1 MRKLYWIILC
11 LFLMGCLAGVAQQK
25 PTDDQLEILG
35 LQADLQKCQVSA
47 EKQLRKLQKELADLK
62 AKGSN

>member
-1 MRKLYWIILC
+1 MKRIIAVSIMLAAC
-11 LFLMGCLAGVAQQK
+11 LSLSGQQK
-25 PTDDQLEILG
+25 PTDDQLEILS

-47 EKQLRKLQKELADLK
+47 EKQLRKLQKEIADLK

>member
-1 MRKLYWIILC
+1 MLALIIAISL
-11 LFLMGCLAGVAQQK
+11 GVNFVGWASGQGK